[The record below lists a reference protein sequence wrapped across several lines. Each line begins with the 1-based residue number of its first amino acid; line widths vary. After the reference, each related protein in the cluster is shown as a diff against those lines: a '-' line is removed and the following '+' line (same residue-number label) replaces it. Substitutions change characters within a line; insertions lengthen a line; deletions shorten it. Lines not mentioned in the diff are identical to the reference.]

1 MNMTLANNSH
11 PDSCPALV
19 LNADYQPLSYYPLSL
34 WSWQDAIKAVY
45 LDRVNIVSTY
55 DLKVRSPSTEIEI
68 PSVVS
73 LKDYIKPP
81 EWPAFTRFN
90 VFLRDKF
97 MCQYCGSK
105 EDLTFDHFV
114 PRSKGGLTTWSNVIT
129 ACSSCNLKKSN
140 KSHQDIKMHPIQ
152 LPFKPNVHELHRNG
166 KSFPP
171 NYLHESWM
179 DFLYWDIELEN

>member
-1 MNMTLANNSH
+1 MI
-11 PDSCPALV
+11 ALK
-19 LNADYQPLSYYPLSL
+19 NFIQPSKNP
-34 WSWQDAIKAVY
+34 
-45 LDRVNIVSTY
+45 N
-55 DLKVRSPSTEIEI
+55 
-68 PSVVS
+68 
-73 LKDYIKPP
+73 
-81 EWPAFTRFN
+81 FTRFN

-140 KSHQDIKMHPIQ
+140 KLHQDIKMHPIQ

-171 NYLHESWM
+171 NYLHEIWM

>member
-1 MNMTLANNSH
+1 MNTTLINNSH

-90 VFLRDKF
+90 VF
-97 MCQYCGSK
+97 
-105 EDLTFDHFV
+105 
-114 PRSKGGLTTWSNVIT
+114 
-129 ACSSCNLKKSN
+129 
-140 KSHQDIKMHPIQ
+140 
-152 LPFKPNVHELHRNG
+152 
-166 KSFPP
+166 
-171 NYLHESWM
+171 
-179 DFLYWDIELEN
+179 